1 MHESRI
7 DWGFIIATQG
17 LSVCLPLFFFFFFK
31 FLLSLSKAWFSLIPL
46 ARVPGLGLSRLLLV
60 SPGLKNLSL
69 SGLGAKSLVLSRT
82 VYGNGTISNQR
93 TNSGAEDIQRG
104 RK

>member
-1 MHESRI
+1 
-7 DWGFIIATQG
+7 
-17 LSVCLPLFFFFFFK
+17 
-31 FLLSLSKAWFSLIPL
+31 
-46 ARVPGLGLSRLLLV
+46 V